1 MKTNTPNKNARLQSR
16 PEQAGSGS
24 GKQIKSMQLKTEN
37 QIHAHVIASAIAKA
51 ITQLDTAVW
60 YAQGKLVPR
69 LRQQRNALFNELKRL
84 GYEMASPDSSRIKK
98 L

>member
-1 MKTNTPNKNARLQSR
+1 MKTNTPNKITRLQSR
-16 PEQAGSGS
+16 PEQSGSGS
-24 GKQIKSMQLKTEN
+24 EKQIKAMSIKTEN

-69 LRQQRNALFNELKRL
+69 LRQQRNALFNEMKRL

>member
-1 MKTNTPNKNARLQSR
+1 MKTNTPNKNTRLQNR
-16 PEQAGSGS
+16 PEQLVSRS
-24 GKQIKSMQLKTEN
+24 EKQIKAMRLKTEN

-69 LRQQRNALFNELKRL
+69 LRQQRNALFNEMKRL

>member
-1 MKTNTPNKNARLQSR
+1 MKTNTPNKNTKLKNR
-16 PEQAGSGS
+16 PEQLVSRS
-24 GKQIKSMQLKTEN
+24 KKQIKAMPVEN

-60 YAQGKLVPR
+60 YAQGKLVPH